1 MELSNLQNEAMKLH
15 PKYRAQLA
23 KELLNSLE
31 DLSPSEIEQLWADE
45 AVLRNNKI
53 DTGAVE
59 LRSSEKVM
67 QDARVLMK

>member
-23 KELLNSLE
+23 RELLNSLE

-45 AVLRNNKI
+45 AAMRNNEI

-59 LRSSEKVM
+59 LRSSDNVI
-67 QDARVLMK
+67 QDARVLMR